1 VALALLALASA
12 GIGYTPPTVSPT
24 WDRGAGEPGW
34 TETLGTVAAM
44 RHTGIV
50 ALLGALRGATVMVLA
65 SACVVAAT
73 LVLGRGVA
81 RRQGITLRVVL
92 GAAPVRIFREAMA
105 DAGALVIA
113 GCALGLAL
121 GVAAARGLGAS
132 WPGADPWTR
141 ALPGGTAAAVAI
153 GIPLAVLLACALTPF
168 LGSFRRDLAAR
179 LTTGDRATS
188 GPFEGWFRRVL
199 TVAQFAMSMALLVGA
214 GTLIRSSLPAASGG
228 VPGFDPRDTLTLD
241 VTFPAASPRERAA
254 QLGAALERVRALPGV
269 RAASVA
275 SQDAWLGLGPEDEV
289 TSICEPACTDPF
301 VRFMPMLHRRAR
313 HAVVSPGY
321 FAALGVPVAK
331 GREFAP
337 TDGAGAEPVAVVSRS
352 AGLRLFPRQDPVGQ
366 RVLVRHESSLVA
378 GMKPGSGYRVVGVV
392 EEVRARGPGVGEVP
406 MPLIYLAALQ
416 HPPRVAAV
424 AVRVSGDPLRA
435 ADAVEG
441 AIRSAVPRA
450 RVASVM
456 TMEERLA
463 RFAAPLGW
471 TARVI
476 AGVAALAVILACGGL
491 FGVVADGVERR
502 RRELGVRM
510 ALGATPAEVVR
521 HVVLGAMRL
530 TRTGLVLGTVAAF
543 GVARAL
549 QFHFHGIRV
558 WDPALYLGV
567 GALLACVALLAS
579 WLPARRAAGVD
590 PLVAI
595 RAR

>member
-1 VALALLALASA
+1 LRSALC
-12 GIGYTPPTVSPT
+12 
-24 WDRGAGEPGW
+24 
-34 TETLGTVAAM
+34 
-44 RHTGIV
+44 
-50 ALLGALRGATVMVLA
+50 GATVLVLA

-81 RRQGITLRVVL
+81 RRQSITLRVVL
-92 GAAPVRIFREAMA
+92 GAAPLRIFRGVMA

-121 GVAAARGLGAS
+121 GVALARGLGAS
-132 WPGADPWTR
+132 WPGDDPWAR
-141 ALPGGTAAAVAI
+141 ALPGAAPVAVAI

-168 LGSFRRDLAAR
+168 FGAFRRDLAAR
-179 LTTGDRATS
+179 LTTGDRATA
-188 GPFEGWFRRVL
+188 GRFEGWFRRIL
-199 TVAQFAMSMALLVGA
+199 TIAQFAVSMALLVGA
-214 GTLIRSSLPAASGG
+214 GTLIRGALPTSSGG
-228 VPGFDPRDTLTLD
+228 GPGFDPRDTLTLD
-241 VTFPAASPRERAA
+241 VTLPAASSTERAA

-275 SQDAWLGLGPEDEV
+275 SEDAWLGLGPEDGV
-289 TSICEPACTDPF
+289 TAICNPACSDPF
-301 VRFMPMLHRRAR
+301 VRFMPMLHRRTR

-321 FAALGVPVAK
+321 FAALGVPLAK

-337 TDGAGAEPVAVVSRS
+337 TDGAGAEPVVVVSRS
-352 AGLRLFPRQDPVGQ
+352 AALRLFPRRDPMGQ

-378 GMKPGSGYRVVGVV
+378 GMKPGAGYRVIGVV
-392 EEVRARGPGVGEVP
+392 EEVRARGPGVGEEP
-406 MPLIYLAALQ
+406 MPLIYLSALQ

-424 AVRVSGDPLRA
+424 AVRVAGDPLRA
-435 ADAVEG
+435 TDAVEG
-441 AIRSAVPRA
+441 ALRSVAPRA
-450 RVASVM
+450 SVANVM

-471 TARVI
+471 GARVI
-476 AGVAALAVILACGGL
+476 GGVAALATILACGGL

-510 ALGATPAEVVR
+510 ALGATPGDVVR
-521 HVVLGAMRL
+521 FVVRDAMRL
-530 TRTGLVLGTVAAF
+530 TRTGLFLGTVAAF
-543 GVARAL
+543 GVARTL
-549 QFHFHGIRV
+549 QFSFHGIRV
-558 WDPALYLGV
+558 WDPALYLAV

-579 WLPARRAAGVD
+579 WLPARRAASVD